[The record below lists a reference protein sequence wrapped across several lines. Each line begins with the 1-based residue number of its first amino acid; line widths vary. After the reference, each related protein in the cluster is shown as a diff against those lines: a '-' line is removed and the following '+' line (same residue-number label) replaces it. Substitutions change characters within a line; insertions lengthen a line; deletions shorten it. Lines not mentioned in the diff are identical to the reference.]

1 LTLPQF
7 ALNLDP
13 FSDRLRESDGADLP
27 SEERREQAAGI
38 LGVALAVVLS
48 RNGWELYISPGDD
61 AVCERNGALIKPFDI
76 VPKLALGEI
85 TAEAWR
91 EFSVGAGIADLDLGG
106 ETIVPQEVSSYVRA
120 L

>member
-1 LTLPQF
+1 MK
-7 ALNLDP
+7 A
-13 FSDRLRESDGADLP
+13 S
-27 SEERREQAAGI
+27 
-38 LGVALAVVLS
+38 
-48 RNGWELYISPGDD
+48 GDHK
-61 AVCERNGALIKPFDI
+61 AEKSV
-76 VPKLALGEI
+76 ALGEI